1 MCISELIKTN
11 LVYYWRTNLAVVLGV
26 ATAVSVLAGALLV
39 GESVRASLRDL
50 FLKRLGKT
58 DLVISSSHYFPET
71 LARRVQ
77 AHSQFQESFKG
88 LCPLIV
94 TSAVVVHQE
103 NRRRASEV
111 QVYGVDER
119 FWQFHE
125 KPEEAPAS
133 FNQRNALVS
142 ESLSKEIGI
151 REGDSILIRL
161 EAPSEI
167 PAESLHGRKDET
179 SRTVRLTARQILSP
193 AGLGEFSLTP
203 QQGMVHT
210 VFVPLRS
217 LQKELEQENRVNS
230 LLVATLPSVNQDS
243 TDANFFS
250 GALAKIL
257 KAAVTLED
265 LGIRVRLLEK
275 QQALSLEQSSTLL
288 GDDLIAK
295 GQAVG
300 SRLGLRSFPI
310 LTYLA
315 NRICVADR
323 QIPYSLVT
331 AVDPPQFAHLIDR
344 QLRER
349 ERRRQGEN
357 VAQPKTV
364 SEPPIWLNEWAARDL
379 IAKPGDQVTLD
390 YYVWQE
396 EGRLATKTAN
406 FRLEAVVPI
415 EGFATDRDL
424 VPEYPGISDSG
435 TLSDWDPPF
444 PMDLGLI
451 RPKDEEYWK
460 KYRTTP
466 KAFVPLQAG
475 QALWKTRYG
484 SLTSLRFYL
493 PDDVLAGGEPLVRF
507 PPSGPLQT
515 AASLGSGGTKA
526 DRSRDPLSDRF
537 RTELLAELNPLQL
550 GFTLLPIRAQGL
562 AASRGATDFG
572 EYFTYFSFFLVMSA
586 LLLAAL
592 FFRLGIEQRSREI
605 GLLKAFGFAP
615 GQIRN
620 LFLAEGTLLSIVGSF
635 VGAFGALA
643 YGKFMMFG
651 LRTFWLDA
659 VGTTHLS
666 LHVSPI
672 SLTSGA
678 LAGVVSALA
687 CIAWT
692 LRALAPASPRGLLGG
707 SWGTGIV
714 RTAESE
720 KRRDGE
726 PRRFVVLPFRRL
738 SPLQISVVALL
749 LAGFFSAAAGS
760 QRIGQVAGF
769 FGAGTLLLVAL
780 LALQTHWLRGKGH
793 IKLDRHAGWMLS
805 SLGFRNATHRPGR
818 SILCISLIAFAT
830 FIIVAVDAF
839 RRDGQDPSTEKQ
851 SGTGGFPLFAQSLLP
866 VFYDLNSKE
875 GREAIGLTSLNESL
889 PQPFQ
894 VFRFRVRRGEDTSCL
909 NLYQP
914 RSPRILAPTSDF
926 LTLGSFAFQDSLA
939 STEAEKHN
947 PWLLLQKE
955 FPDGAVPVIGD
966 TNSLT
971 YVLHVKVGQDWV
983 AHEGT
988 SPARMRVV
996 AALADSLFQRELLM
1010 SETNFKRLFPD
1021 EEGYRFFLLDMPR
1034 AQVAEASQVLEER
1047 LSDYGFDV
1055 RFTAEQLASF
1065 HRVENTYLST
1075 FQALG
1080 GLGLVL
1086 GTLGLAV
1093 VLLRN
1098 VLERRRELALL
1109 RAVGYTRWHLTLMIL
1124 AENALL
1130 LFSGLATGILCA
1142 LLAIAPALWA
1152 RGGGLRGPSLGG
1164 LLLAVLLAG
1173 LVTSILATRAALRSP
1188 LLEALRSE

>member
-1 MCISELIKTN
+1 M
-11 LVYYWRTNLAVVLGV
+11 
-26 ATAVSVLAGALLV
+26 
-39 GESVRASLRDL
+39 
-50 FLKRLGKT
+50 
-58 DLVISSSHYFPET
+58 
-71 LARRVQ
+71 
-77 AHSQFQESFKG
+77 
-88 LCPLIV
+88 
-94 TSAVVVHQE
+94 
-103 NRRRASEV
+103 
-111 QVYGVDER
+111 
-119 FWQFHE
+119 
-125 KPEEAPAS
+125 
-133 FNQRNALVS
+133 
-142 ESLSKEIGI
+142 
-151 REGDSILIRL
+151 
-161 EAPSEI
+161 
-167 PAESLHGRKDET
+167 
-179 SRTVRLTARQILSP
+179 
-193 AGLGEFSLTP
+193 
-203 QQGMVHT
+203 
-210 VFVPLRS
+210 
-217 LQKELEQENRVNS
+217 
-230 LLVATLPSVNQDS
+230 
-243 TDANFFS
+243 
-250 GALAKIL
+250 
-257 KAAVTLED
+257 
-265 LGIRVRLLEK
+265 
-275 QQALSLEQSSTLL
+275 
-288 GDDLIAK
+288 
-295 GQAVG
+295 
-300 SRLGLRSFPI
+300 
-310 LTYLA
+310 
-315 NRICVADR
+315 
-323 QIPYSLVT
+323 
-331 AVDPPQFAHLIDR
+331 
-344 QLRER
+344 
-349 ERRRQGEN
+349 
-357 VAQPKTV
+357 
-364 SEPPIWLNEWAARDL
+364 
-379 IAKPGDQVTLD
+379 TLD

-406 FRLEAVVPI
+406 FRLEAIVPI
-415 EGFATDRDL
+415 EGFAADRD
-424 VPEYPGISDSG
+424 VAPEYPGISDSG

-451 RPKDEEYWK
+451 RPKDEEYWE

-475 QALWKTRYG
+475 QALWKSRYG

-493 PDDVLAGGEPLVRF
+493 PNDGKGGI
-507 PPSGPLQT
+507 Q
-515 AASLGSGGTKA
+515 A
-526 DRSRDPLSDRF
+526 DRSGDLWSDKF

-550 GFTLLPIRAQGL
+550 GFTLLPVRAQGL

-572 EYFTYFSFFLVMSA
+572 EYFTYFSFFLVVSA

-620 LFLAEGTLLSIVGSF
+620 LFLAEGTLLSVVGSF
-635 VGAFGALA
+635 VGVFGALA

-666 LHVSPI
+666 LHISPI

-678 LAGVVSALA
+678 LAGVVSSLA
-687 CIAWT
+687 CVAWT

-707 SWGTGIV
+707 SWGTASL
-714 RTAESE
+714 RTGESE
-720 KRRDGE
+720 KRGDGE
-726 PRRFVVLPFRRL
+726 RRFAVSPFRRF
-738 SPLQISVVALL
+738 SPLQVSVVAVL
-749 LAGFFSAAAGS
+749 LAGIFGVAAGS

-780 LALQTHWLRGKGH
+780 LALQTHWLRRKGH
-793 IKLDRHAGWMLS
+793 TKLDRQAGWTIS

-839 RRDGQDPSTEKQ
+839 RRDGQDASTAKQ

-866 VFYDLNSKE
+866 VFHDLNSKE
-875 GREAIGLTSLNESL
+875 GREAIGLTNLNELL

-894 VFRFRVRRGEDTSCL
+894 IFRFRVRQGEDTSCL

-914 RSPRILAPTSDF
+914 RSPRILAPTPDF
-926 LTLGSFAFQDSLA
+926 LTLGNFAFQDSLA
-939 STEAEKHN
+939 STEAEKLN
-947 PWLLLQKE
+947 PWLLLHKE

-966 TNSLT
+966 ANSLT

-988 SPARMRVV
+988 SPVRLRVV

-1010 SETNFKRLFPD
+1010 SEANFKRLFPD
-1021 EEGYRFFLLDMPR
+1021 EEGYRFFLLDMPQ

-1055 RFTAEQLASF
+1055 RSTAEQLASF

-1109 RAVGYTRWHLTLMIL
+1109 RVVGYTRWHLTLMIL

-1130 LFSGLATGILCA
+1130 LFSGLATGTLCA

-1152 RGGGLRGPSLGG
+1152 RGGELPGPSLGG

-1173 LVTSILATRAALRSP
+1173 LVASILATRAALRSP

>member
-1 MCISELIKTN
+1 MRISELIKKS

-71 LARRVQ
+71 LARRAQ
-77 AHSQFQESFKG
+77 EQSQFRVSFKD

-94 TSAVVVHQE
+94 TSAVVIHQE
-103 NRRRASEV
+103 SRRRASEV

-133 FNQRNALVS
+133 FTQRNALVS

-151 REGDSILIRL
+151 RTGDSILIRL

-167 PAESLHGRKDET
+167 PAESLHGRKEET
-179 SRTVRLTARQILSP
+179 GRTVRLTARQILSP

-203 QQGMVHT
+203 QQGTVHT

-230 LLVATLPSVNQDS
+230 VLFATLPSVNQDS

-315 NRICVADR
+315 NRIHVADR

-349 ERRRQGEN
+349 ERRHQGEN

-406 FRLEAVVPI
+406 FRLEAIVPI
-415 EGFATDRDL
+415 EGFAADRDL
-424 VPEYPGISDSG
+424 APEYPGISDSG

-451 RPKDEEYWK
+451 RPKDEEYWE

-475 QALWKTRYG
+475 QALWKSRYG

-493 PDDVLAGGEPLVRF
+493 PSDVLAGRGPLVRF
-507 PPSGPLQT
+507 PPSGPLQR
-515 AASLGSGGTKA
+515 AAPSGSGGLEA
-526 DRSRDPLSDRF
+526 DRSRDPWSDRF

-550 GFTLLPIRAQGL
+550 GFTLLPVRAQGL

-572 EYFTYFSFFLVMSA
+572 EYFTYFSFFLVVSA

-620 LFLAEGTLLSIVGSF
+620 LFLAEGTLLSVVGSF
-635 VGAFGALA
+635 VGVFGALA

-666 LHVSPI
+666 LHISPI

-678 LAGVVSALA
+678 LAGVVSSLA
-687 CIAWT
+687 CVAWT

-707 SWGTGIV
+707 SWGTASL
-714 RTAESE
+714 RTGESE
-720 KRRDGE
+720 KRGNGE
-726 PRRFVVLPFRRL
+726 RRFAVSPFRRF
-738 SPLQISVVALL
+738 SPLQISVVAVL
-749 LAGFFSAAAGS
+749 LAGFFGAAAGS

-780 LALQTHWLRGKGH
+780 LALQTHWLRRKGH
-793 IKLDRHAGWMLS
+793 TKLDRQAGWTIS

-839 RRDGQDPSTEKQ
+839 RRDGQNPSTAKQ

-866 VFYDLNSKE
+866 VFHDLNSKE
-875 GREAIGLTSLNESL
+875 GREAIGLTTLNELL

-894 VFRFRVRRGEDTSCL
+894 VFRFRVRQGEDTSCL

-914 RSPRILAPTSDF
+914 RSPRILAPTPDF
-926 LTLGSFAFQDSLA
+926 LTLGNFAFQDSLA

-947 PWLLLQKE
+947 PWLLLHKE

-983 AHEGT
+983 AHQGT
-988 SPARMRVV
+988 SPARLRVV

-1010 SETNFKRLFPD
+1010 SEANFKRLFPD
-1021 EEGYRFFLLDMPR
+1021 EEGYRFFLLDMPQ
-1034 AQVAEASQVLEER
+1034 AQVAEASQVLEEQ

-1055 RFTAEQLASF
+1055 RSTAEQLASF

-1109 RAVGYTRWHLTLMIL
+1109 RVVGYTRWHLTLMIL

-1130 LFSGLATGILCA
+1130 LFSGLATGTLCA

-1152 RGGGLRGPSLGG
+1152 RGGELPGPSLGG

-1173 LVTSILATRAALRSP
+1173 LVASILATRAALRSP